1 MQAWAWVLVGM
12 GFVDRYG
19 SIFLLPPRHFYILP
33 TDNKKIAIG
42 GGFWGAI
49 GGGINCGRVFRAPT
63 NPLWELGLGDIWAI
77 DRPISGRGALSAPAI
92 SKQGFR
98 SIYPK
103 ANFCK
108 SFTKA

>member
-19 SIFLLPPRHFYILP
+19 SNFLLPPRHFYILP

-42 GGFWGAI
+42 GVVFGCDRWVHKLWARDAHPYQSVMGIGF
-49 GGGINCGRVFRAPT
+49 GGV
-63 NPLWELGLGDIWAI
+63 WAI
-77 DRPISGRGALSAPAI
+77 DRPISGRGAFSAPAI

-98 SIYPK
+98 SIHPIP
-103 ANFCK
+103 
-108 SFTKA
+108 SFIHQNYF